1 MRVQDLLGSSP
12 FVALGMAIG
21 RLTPAPFAYWLARRI
36 ARGMARNERQ
46 MFVTLRANLSR
57 VVPEATGEE
66 LDAMAERAIAHA
78 GRTYFDMF
86 HSSIKDYVSGRARV
100 RIDPQELQMALD
112 TCHSDRGTI
121 VVGPHTSNFDLAA
134 QWLVAQGIEVQAL
147 SLAAPNAGTRRLNTL
162 RGSRG
167 LEMTPIDMASLR
179 TAMER
184 LRAGG
189 SVLTGVDRVAS
200 RKDPLLPFFGEPAP
214 MPTGH
219 IRLAVQT
226 DARIL
231 VTYCLQD
238 PDGWYHIS
246 FREPLEMEK
255 RATRDETVRHNALRV
270 LAIIEEVI
278 RSKPEQ
284 WLMFVPVWD
293 EPAVESA

>member
-1 MRVQDLLGSSP
+1 MRVQDVLGSPP

-21 RLTPAPFAYWLARRI
+21 RLTPARFAYWLARRI
-36 ARGMARNERQ
+36 AHGMARNRRQ

-57 VVPEATGEE
+57 VAPQASAAE
-66 LDAMAERAIAHA
+66 LDAMAEQAIAHA

-86 HSSIKDYVSGRARV
+86 HSTIDDYVAGRAKV
-100 RIDPQELQMALD
+100 RIDPAELQMAID
-112 TCHSDRGTI
+112 TCHSGRGTI

-147 SLAAPNAGTRRLNTL
+147 SLAAPNAGTRLLNNL
-162 RGSRG
+162 RGTRG
-167 LEMTPIDMASLR
+167 LVMTPIDMASLR

-184 LRAGG
+184 LKAGG
-189 SVLTGVDRVAS
+189 AVLTGVDRVAS

-231 VTYCLQD
+231 LAYCLQD
-238 PDGWYHIS
+238 PDGWYRIR
-246 FREPLEMEK
+246 FCRPLEMEK
-255 RATRDETVRHNALRV
+255 RATRDETIRHNALRV
-270 LAIIEEVI
+270 LAIIEDVI
-278 RSKPEQ
+278 RSRPEQ

-293 EPAVESA
+293 EPAAEGA